1 MLKIFYNLL
10 LLMQKIIGSD
20 IDNLAVSSAT
30 VGNSIVIKD
39 LELEQGAEELRS
51 LSRLIACI

>member
-1 MLKIFYNLL
+1 
-10 LLMQKIIGSD
+10 MQKIIGSD